1 LENLKFHLEGGEN
14 MGFDYSKL
22 LGRMREL
29 GMTQKDVAGKLGIN
43 KGTLNSKLKGK
54 GVFNASE
61 IDEIS
66 KILDIAKEEIG
77 VYFFAK

>member
-1 LENLKFHLEGGEN
+1 

-61 IDEIS
+61 IDDIS